1 MIYYHHVTTAIVME
15 EKLLTAIEGL
25 SQTVQNLSELQDKPR
40 QRWYS
45 VAETAQIFG
54 LSRDTV
60 MSWVKK
66 KFLVYGRDYFIATDG
81 AKSYRLFNPETIP
94 KQLSRV
100 IKDEHQ

>member
-1 MIYYHHVTTAIVME
+1 ME

-25 SQTVQNLSELQDKPR
+25 SQIVQRLAEVQSQPR

-45 VAETAQIFG
+45 AAETAQIFG
-54 LSRDTV
+54 LSKDTV

-66 KFLVYGRDYFIATDG
+66 KMLVYGRDYFIATDG
-81 AKSYRLFNPETIP
+81 AKSYRMFNPETIP